1 MGTWENL
8 LKVTQLG
15 NKSGIILVLFCV
27 VPVGELYL
35 PSPFSK
41 TLILSFSEGLVKAE
55 ESPCLMLGMS
65 SSFPFCFVFL
75 VVSFLP
81 LVPLQLLWLRM

>member
-1 MGTWENL
+1 MGKPL
-8 LKVTQLG
+8 RVTQLG
-15 NKSGIILVLFCV
+15 NESGIILVFCV
-27 VPVGELYL
+27 APVGELYL
-35 PSPFSK
+35 PSPFSD
-41 TLILSFSEGLVKAE
+41 TLLLSFSEGLVKTE

-75 VVSFLP
+75 VVCFLP